1 MNSGSRKEDYW
12 KDRRVAYLLSDLSQS
27 VFATLGLSGT
37 SNILEI
43 PNNLA
48 QRECILLVD
57 GMGMNALQL
66 SLQNQ
71 PIFNDLNS
79 FSSLQA
85 TFPSTTSTSL
95 TSLGT
100 GSAVGQH
107 GMVGYTMRVPHSGTP
122 ERLLNALKWDERVD
136 PYIWQSD
143 ETLFERGKKEGISV
157 SHIAAKRYEETGFT
171 RAALRGATYHG
182 ANLVDEMVTETKLA
196 LAKERSFAYV
206 YINDVDDAS
215 HREGIGSP
223 RFHGA
228 MAKAADLITKLLEN
242 LPRGTRLWVTADHGM
257 INRDDFCVLG
267 KDNDLLQNVELL
279 GGEPRV
285 RYLYVRNGAL
295 AETKSQWEEFFGEK
309 VQVLTREESVN
320 QGFFG
325 PSVSEK
331 NLERIGDLIVVANG
345 EFILVEPDREEFQ
358 LAMVGHHGGVTEPEI
373 AIPLLTKT
381 L

>member
-1 MNSGSRKEDYW
+1 
-12 KDRRVAYLLSDLSQS
+12 
-27 VFATLGLSGT
+27 
-37 SNILEI
+37 
-43 PNNLA
+43 
-48 QRECILLVD
+48 
-57 GMGMNALQL
+57 MNALQL
-66 SLQNQ
+66 SIQNQ
-71 PIFNDLNS
+71 PVFNQLES
-79 FSSLQA
+79 FTSLQA

-100 GSAVGQH
+100 GNAVGRH

-136 PYIWQSD
+136 PYIWQSE
-143 ETLFERGKKEGISV
+143 ETLFERGKKEGINV

-171 RAALRGATYHG
+171 RAALRGATYRG
-182 ANLVDEMVTETKLA
+182 TNLVDEMVSETTLA
-196 LAKERSFAYV
+196 LTRERSFAYV

-215 HREGIGSP
+215 HREGLGSP
-223 RFHGA
+223 RFHAA
-228 MAKAADLITKLLEN
+228 MAKAAELITKLLEN
-242 LPRGTRLWVTADHGM
+242 LPHGSRIWITADHGM

-285 RYLYVRNGAL
+285 RYLYVRDGSI
-295 AETKSQWEEFFGEK
+295 AETKSQWEGFFGEK
-309 VQVLTREESVN
+309 VQVLTREESIY

-325 PSVSEK
+325 PTVLER
-331 NLERIGDLIVVANG
+331 NLERIGDLIVIANG

>member
-1 MNSGSRKEDYW
+1 
-12 KDRRVAYLLSDLSQS
+12 
-27 VFATLGLSGT
+27 
-37 SNILEI
+37 
-43 PNNLA
+43 
-48 QRECILLVD
+48 
-57 GMGMNALQL
+57 
-66 SLQNQ
+66 
-71 PIFNDLNS
+71 
-79 FSSLQA
+79 
-85 TFPSTTSTSL
+85 
-95 TSLGT
+95 
-100 GSAVGQH
+100 
-107 GMVGYTMRVPHSGTP
+107 
-122 ERLLNALKWDERVD
+122 
-136 PYIWQSD
+136 
-143 ETLFERGKKEGISV
+143 
-157 SHIAAKRYEETGFT
+157 
-171 RAALRGATYHG
+171 
-182 ANLVDEMVTETKLA
+182 
-196 LAKERSFAYV
+196 
-206 YINDVDDAS
+206 
-215 HREGIGSP
+215 
-223 RFHGA
+223 
-228 MAKAADLITKLLEN
+228 
-242 LPRGTRLWVTADHGM
+242 M

-331 NLERIGDLIVVANG
+331 NLERIGDLIVIANG

>member
-1 MNSGSRKEDYW
+1 MHLAHITPSIFAGLGLTSTTD
-12 KDRRVAYLLSDLSQS
+12 LLSLGQS
-27 VFATLGLSGT
+27 PHGKEVLF
-37 SNILEI
+37 
-43 PNNLA
+43 
-48 QRECILLVD
+48 LVD
-57 GMGMNALQL
+57 GLGADV
-66 SLQNQ
+66 
-71 PIFNDLNS
+71 IEKYKDLIPTLHS
-79 FSSLQA
+79 FTNHGVVA
-85 TFPSTTSTSL
+85 TSFPSTTATSL
-95 TSLGT
+95 ATLMTGELPGT
-100 GSAVGQH
+100 HA
-107 GMVGYTMRVPHSGTP
+107 MLGYTVRVPRSGG
-122 ERLLNALKWDERVD
+122 RVLNSLKWDERVD
-136 PYIWQSD
+136 PHVWQSVP
-143 ETLFERGKKEGISV
+143 TLFERAAEENITV
-157 SHIAAKRYEETGFT
+157 SHIAAKRYENTGFT
-171 RAALRGATYHG
+171 QAVFRGATYRG
-182 ANLVDEMVTETKLA
+182 ANVLPDMIAETKTA
-196 LAKERSFAYV
+196 LSSEPSFAYV

-215 HREGIGSP
+215 HRDGIGSP
-223 RFHGA
+223 RFHAA
-228 MAKAADLITKLLEN
+228 MAKAAELITKLLEN
-242 LPRGTRLWVTADHGM
+242 LPLGTRLWITADHGM

-331 NLERIGDLIVVANG
+331 NLERIGDLIVIANG

>member
-345 EFILVEPDREEFQ
+345 EFILVEPDREVFQ